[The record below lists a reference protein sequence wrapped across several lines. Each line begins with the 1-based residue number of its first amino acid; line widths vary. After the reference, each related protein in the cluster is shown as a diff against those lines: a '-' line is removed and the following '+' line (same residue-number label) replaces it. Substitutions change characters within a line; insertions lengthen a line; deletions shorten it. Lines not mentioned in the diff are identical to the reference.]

1 MQFTDWMTNEQAHK
15 IIDDRHGD
23 SDSKSAQLAYIFAME
38 DLISLDV
45 SEWVETEPEAL
56 MEDFL
61 KHAKK
66 VMSAYIEDRYGDD
79 QKTVEALYDLKNR
92 MINTAE
98 AMVTYMDYWWAV
110 KKQVGNG

>member
-1 MQFTDWMTNEQAHK
+1 MTNEQAHK
-15 IIDDRHGD
+15 IIEERHGD

-45 SEWVETEPEAL
+45 SEWVEQEPDAL

-61 KHAKK
+61 DHAQK
-66 VMSAYIEDRYGDD
+66 VMSAYIEDRYGEDSD
-79 QKTVEALYDLKNR
+79 IVTPLNDLKKR
-92 MINTAE
+92 MLSTAE
-98 AMVTYMDYWWAV
+98 AMVLYVDYWWAV

>member
-15 IIDDRHGD
+15 IIEDRHGD

-45 SEWVETEPEAL
+45 SEWVDTEPEAL

>member
-1 MQFTDWMTNEQAHK
+1 MTNEEAYN
-15 IIDDRHGD
+15 IIEQVHAD

-45 SEWVETEPEAL
+45 SEWVEQEPDAL

-61 KHAKK
+61 DHAQK
-66 VMSAYIEDRYGDD
+66 VMSAYIEDRYGGDSD
-79 QKTVEALYDLKNR
+79 IVTPLNDLKKR
-92 MINTAE
+92 MLSTAE
-98 AMVTYMDYWWAV
+98 AMVLYVDYWWAV

>member
-1 MQFTDWMTNEQAHK
+1 MTNEQAHK
-15 IIDDRHGD
+15 IIEERHGD

-45 SEWVETEPEAL
+45 SEWVETDPEAL

-79 QKTVEALYDLKNR
+79 PKTVEALDDLKNR
-92 MINTAE
+92 MLNTAD
-98 AMVTYMDYWWAV
+98 AMVIYMDYWWAV
-110 KKQVGNG
+110 KKHVGNG

>member
-1 MQFTDWMTNEQAHK
+1 MTNEQAHK
-15 IIDDRHGD
+15 IIEDRHGD